1 MNEIINLAEYSDEEL
16 LSIVSAVRDECVKRS
31 VAEFPH
37 KVGDCF
43 FRVAPASLGRGLMI
57 CRITSMEDSVE
68 CDILNIDACNNS
80 WKSSTSYGYKKFC
93 EDWTTPISPSVFD
106 LYKEKVNKI
115 NAINNDFVRQVIK
128 LKDEKHL
135 D

>member
-1 MNEIINLAEYSDEEL
+1 MDEIINLAEYSDEEL
-16 LSIVSAVRDECVKRS
+16 LSIVEAIRKECVKRS
-31 VAEFPH
+31 SNEFPH

-43 FRVAPASLGRGLMI
+43 FKVAPASMGSGLMI
-57 CRITSMEDSVE
+57 CRIESLEDSVS
-68 CDILNIDACNNS
+68 CDIINIDACNNS
-80 WKSSTSYGYKKFC
+80 WKSSTAYGYKRFC

-115 NAINNDFVRQVIK
+115 NAINNDFVRQVIE
-128 LKDEKHL
+128 LKNGKHL

>member
-1 MNEIINLAEYSDEEL
+1 MDEIINLADYSDEEL
-16 LSIVSAVRDECVKRS
+16 LSIVEAIRKECVKRS
-31 VAEFPH
+31 ANDFPH

-43 FRVAPASLGRGLMI
+43 FKVAPSSMGRGLMI
-57 CRITSMEDSVE
+57 CKITSLEDSIS
-68 CDILNIDACNNS
+68 CDVINIDACNNS
-80 WKSSTSYGYKKFC
+80 WISSTAYGYKRFC
-93 EDWTTPISPSVFD
+93 EDWDTPISSSAFD

-128 LKDEKHL
+128 LKDGKNL